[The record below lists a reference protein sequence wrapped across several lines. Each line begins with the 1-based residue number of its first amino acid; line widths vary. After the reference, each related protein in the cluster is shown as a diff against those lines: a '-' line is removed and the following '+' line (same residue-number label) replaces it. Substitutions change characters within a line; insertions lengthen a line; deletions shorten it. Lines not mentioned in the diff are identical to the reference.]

1 MKFSIV
7 ITTYNRLS
15 LLKRAVESAL
25 NQTIDCEVVIADDGS
40 DDETKE
46 YINSLGERV
55 VYYRNST
62 NLGHSATV
70 NAGINAA
77 RGDWIK
83 LLDDDDYLAPNCI
96 EKLTEAILACP
107 QAAICSCQAI
117 QVDMNGSEISRT
129 NRVGSGKACYISQE
143 DIHYG
148 MLLEVVP
155 FGTPVQVSLKKG
167 AFIKSG
173 GWNSDFDGN
182 CDDIYSWIQI
192 AKYGDAVFV
201 NEYLGYRTLWSGGC
215 HKQLTLQQRLETNF
229 ILKQEIYTLIS
240 EKYRSF
246 LPKLELIHIY
256 LKLHWFLVGLKHK
269 QPLDAFKLVGISIF
283 SMKAW
288 FFILKLKLSK
298 FITQKLLVTLQRN
311 LPQFWLTMTQ
321 KQIILN
327 PAHTDYFY
335 SSLQSFLQD

>member
-25 NQTIDCEVVIADDGS
+25 NQTIDCEVIVADDGS
-40 DDETKE
+40 NDGTEE
-46 YINSLGERV
+46 YIKSLGERV
-55 VYYRNST
+55 SYHRNPL

-77 RGDWIK
+77 QGDWIK

-96 EKLTEAILACP
+96 EKLTEAVLARP

-117 QVDMNGSEISRT
+117 QVDMNGSEVSRT
-129 NRVGSGKACYISQE
+129 NQVGSGKACYISQE

-155 FGTPVQVSLKKG
+155 FGTPVQVSFKKK

-240 EKYRSF
+240 KKYRSS
-246 LPKLELIHIY
+246 LPKLELIHLY

-269 QPLDAFKLVGISIF
+269 QLLDALKIAGTAIF
-283 SMKAW
+283 SLKAW
-288 FFILKLKLSK
+288 IFILKLKLSQFIAQK
-298 FITQKLLVTLQRN
+298 FLLTLQQN
-311 LPQFWLTMTQ
+311 LPQLWLTMNQ
-321 KQIILN
+321 KQLTLN
-327 PAHTDYFY
+327 PVGTDYFY

>member
-25 NQTIDCEVVIADDGS
+25 NQTINCEIVVADDGS
-40 DDETKE
+40 DDGTEE
-46 YINSLGERV
+46 YINSLGGQV
-55 VYYRNST
+55 IYYKNPL

-70 NAGINAA
+70 NAGINMAQ
-77 RGDWIK
+77 GDWIK

-96 EKLTEAILACP
+96 EKLTEAILARP

-117 QVDMNGSEISRT
+117 QVDMNGTEVSRT
-129 NRVGSGKACYISQE
+129 NQVGAGKACYISQE

-155 FGTPVQVSLKKG
+155 FGTPVQVSFKKE

-229 ILKQEIYTLIS
+229 ILKQEIYSLIS
-240 EKYRSF
+240 DKYRSS
-246 LPKLELIHIY
+246 LPELELIYLY
-256 LKLHWFLVGLKHK
+256 LKLHWFLVGIKHK
-269 QPLDAFKLVGISIF
+269 QIFAALKIAGTSIF
-283 SMKAW
+283 SLPAW
-288 FFILKLKLSK
+288 GFILKLKLSK
-298 FITQKLLVTLQRN
+298 FITQKFLLSLQQN
-311 LPQFWLTMTQ
+311 LPQLWLTMNQ
-321 KQIILN
+321 KQL
-327 PAHTDYFY
+327 T
-335 SSLQSFLQD
+335 SLQT

>member
-25 NQTIDCEVVIADDGS
+25 NQTIDCEIVIADDGS
-40 DDETKE
+40 NDETEE
-46 YINSLGERV
+46 YILSLGERV
-55 VYYRNST
+55 VYHRNPL

-70 NAGINAA
+70 NAGINTAQ
-77 RGDWIK
+77 GDWIK

-117 QVDMNGSEISRT
+117 QVDMNGLEVSRT
-129 NRVGSGKACYISQE
+129 DRVGSGKACYISQE

-155 FGTPVQVSLKKG
+155 FGTPVQVSFKKE

-215 HKQLTLQQRLETNF
+215 HKQLTLQERLENNF

-240 EKYRSF
+240 DKYRLS
-246 LPKLELIHIY
+246 LPKLELINLY

-269 QPLDAFKLVGISIF
+269 KPIDAFKIAGKAIF
-283 SMKAW
+283 SLPAW
-288 FFILKLKLSK
+288 FFILRLKLPK
-298 FITQKLLVTLQRN
+298 LITQKLLLTLQQN
-311 LPQFWLTMTQ
+311 LPHLWLTMNQ
-321 KQIILN
+321 KQLITN
-327 PAHTDYFY
+327 PVRADYFY
-335 SSLQSFLQD
+335 SSLKYFLQD

>member
-1 MKFSIV
+1 MKFSVV

-15 LLKRAVESAL
+15 LLKRALESAL
-25 NQTIDCEVVIADDGS
+25 NQTINCEVVVADDGS
-40 DDETKE
+40 DDGTEE
-46 YINSLGERV
+46 YIKSLGERV
-55 VYYRNST
+55 IYHRNLQNS
-62 NLGHSATV
+62 GHSATV

-77 RGDWIK
+77 QGDWIK

-96 EKLTEAILACP
+96 EKLTEAILARP

-117 QVDMNGSEISRT
+117 QVDMNGSEVSRT
-129 NRVGSGKACYISQE
+129 NQVGSGKACYISQE

-155 FGTPVQVSLKKG
+155 FGTPVQVSFKKE

-173 GWNSDFDGN
+173 GWKSDFDGN

-229 ILKQEIYTLIS
+229 LLKQEIYSLIS
-240 EKYRSF
+240 EKYHLY
-246 LPKLELIHIY
+246 LPKLELIHLY
-256 LKLHWFLVGLKHK
+256 LKLHWFLVGIKHK
-269 QPLDAFKLVGISIF
+269 QPVDALKIVGTALFSLPAWMFIFKLKF
-283 SMKAW
+283 SKV
-288 FFILKLKLSK
+288 ITPK
-298 FITQKLLVTLQRN
+298 FLLALQRN
-311 LPQFWLTMTQ
+311 LPQLWLTMNQ
-321 KQIILN
+321 KQL
-327 PAHTDYFY
+327 T
-335 SSLQSFLQD
+335 SLQT

>member
-1 MKFSIV
+1 MKFTII

-25 NQTIDCEVVIADDGS
+25 NQTIACEVVVADDGS
-40 DDETKE
+40 NDGTEE
-46 YINSLGERV
+46 YIESLGDRV
-55 VYYRNST
+55 VYHRNSV
-62 NLGHSATV
+62 NIGHSATV

-77 RGDWIK
+77 QGDWIK

-96 EKLTEAILACP
+96 EKLTAAIQACP

-117 QVDMNGSEISRT
+117 QVDMNGSEVSRT
-129 NRVGSGKACYISQE
+129 DRVGSGKACYISQE

-155 FGTPVQVSLKKG
+155 FGTPVQVSFKKE

-201 NEYLGYRTLWSGGC
+201 NEYLGYRTIWSGSC

-240 EKYRSF
+240 EKYRSS
-246 LPKLELIHIY
+246 LPELELIQNY

-269 QPLDAFKLVGISIF
+269 QPLDALKVAGTTILSYQGW
-283 SMKAW
+283 A
-288 FFILKLKLSK
+288 FILKIKLSK
-298 FITQKLLVTLQRN
+298 VITQKFLLTLQQN
-311 LPQFWLTMTQ
+311 LPQLWLTMNQ
-321 KQIILN
+321 KQLLI
-327 PAHTDYFY
+327 TDY
-335 SSLQSFLQD
+335 